1 MEFANQELKSPS
13 KSSISSTLILSS
25 RGAAFTTTG
34 GGGVIGCGTPIGG
47 EIGAPIGGGGAGIP
61 AIPGGGG
68 IAPIPGGDGITPG
81 IGGGGLAAAGGGG
94 VAIPGGGPAGN
105 AGGGGIVIWVDF
117 VFVGSAVDA
126 GISSASAASSLII
139 SSLSGDDGALSPTV
153 SASSWTAGSGWF

>member
-61 AIPGGGG
+61 DIPGGGG

-81 IGGGGLAAAGGGG
+81 IGGGGMLLQE
-94 VAIPGGGPAGN
+94 V
-105 AGGGGIVIWVDF
+105 VVSSF
-117 VFVGSAVDA
+117 QEEVLLVTQAVEE
-126 GISSASAASSLII
+126 S
-139 SSLSGDDGALSPTV
+139 
-153 SASSWTAGSGWF
+153 